1 MFCHCFRDLFDFLTI
16 CFYEYEHFFKDH
28 QALILVNRDLTRD
41 LLPLAYD
48 IVYNHI
54 REVVTSIL
62 EALPHY
68 TNFASICVGGSYA
81 PPPP

>member
-1 MFCHCFRDLFDFLTI
+1 LCFRDLFLFNPYCFRDLFLFNPYCFRDLFDFLTI

-28 QALILVNRDLTRD
+28 QAVIVMEEDLARD

-54 REVVTSIL
+54 RNMVS
-62 EALPHY
+62 
-68 TNFASICVGGSYA
+68 S
-81 PPPP
+81 